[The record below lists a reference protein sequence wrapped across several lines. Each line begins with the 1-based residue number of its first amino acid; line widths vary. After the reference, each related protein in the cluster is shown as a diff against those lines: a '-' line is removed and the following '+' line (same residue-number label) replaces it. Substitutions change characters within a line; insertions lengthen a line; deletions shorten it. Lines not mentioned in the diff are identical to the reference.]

1 MLTIVIRCNLYTKK
15 IHQSG
20 GFHFSRFYQ
29 FFNFSNSSIFPKI
42 RFLKVSLTVQDKL
55 HPKYISKDGKQPRI
69 GTFKKIDKKI
79 KNTLLG
85 SPNETTIQET
95 TKLKQISVFQNT
107 LH

>member
-20 GFHFSRFYQ
+20 DFIFPDFT
-29 FFNFSNSSIFPKI
+29 NSSIFPTI

-69 GTFKKIDKKI
+69 GAFKKIDKKI